1 MPGKQVRSPSYGLLT
16 GSRTEASARRREVRV
31 KREAE
36 RGASQARGG
45 AKYESSAS
53 HVQGLG
59 RIDIPANRPSS
70 SALQDAW
77 FRLPQESF
85 S

>member
-1 MPGKQVRSPSYGLLT
+1 MLDVPGKQVRSSSNGLLT

-45 AKYESSAS
+45 TNCESCAKVRVHRYARE
-53 HVQGLG
+53 
-59 RIDIPANRPSS
+59 
-70 SALQDAW
+70 
-77 FRLPQESF
+77 
-85 S
+85 

>member
-1 MPGKQVRSPSYGLLT
+1 MLDVPGKQVRSPSNGLLT

-31 KREAE
+31 KREV
-36 RGASQARGG
+36 ARN
-45 AKYESSAS
+45 AS

-59 RIDIPANRPSS
+59 CIDMPANRPSS

-77 FRLPQESF
+77 FRLSRESF
-85 S
+85 N